1 MSYPPEVR
9 NQIYGCLFE
18 EVCLT
23 ELTHGYP
30 SARHTRQDERMG
42 TRSRIVPKL
51 ELVSLSLSS
60 TDRDASLG
68 TGILRTCHQMY
79 HEALPFLYAKR
90 VFRYSFTDT
99 TETPFSIQSYTR
111 LFPEQDYNRVFPEQN
126 YTRVFPEQNLSMIQH
141 FQLLVEERVDENI
154 SPDRVAETIDYFCN
168 RSCGLKRLG
177 IEFQFMVDPDFI
189 PEEGYQRWMEAVAED
204 YSICKSL
211 VALNNLQQIDFT
223 VSDEEPGAGEIFK
236 PLIQYIIHGKGWVC
250 DNEEGA
256 YRFQKENY
264 DLEYHEWTWHLR
276 PDVSRPA
283 VSGDTAALSVL
294 Q

>member
-18 EVCLT
+18 EACLT

-30 SARHTRQDERMG
+30 SAGHTREDERMG
-42 TRSRIVPKL
+42 TRSRVVPKL
-51 ELVSLSLSS
+51 ELVSLSSSS

-68 TGILRTCHQMY
+68 TGILRTCHQIY

-90 VFRYSFTDT
+90 VFRYCFTDT

-126 YTRVFPEQNLSMIQH
+126 YTCVFPEQNLSMIQH

-154 SPDRVAETIDYFCN
+154 SPDSVAETIDYFCN

-189 PEEGYQRWMEAVAED
+189 PEESYQRWMEAVAED
-204 YSICKSL
+204 YPIRKSL
-211 VALNNLQQIDFT
+211 VALNNL
-223 VSDEEPGAGEIFK
+223 
-236 PLIQYIIHGKGWVC
+236 
-250 DNEEGA
+250 
-256 YRFQKENY
+256 
-264 DLEYHEWTWHLR
+264 
-276 PDVSRPA
+276 
-283 VSGDTAALSVL
+283 
-294 Q
+294 

>member
-1 MSYPPEVR
+1 
-9 NQIYGCLFE
+9 
-18 EVCLT
+18 
-23 ELTHGYP
+23 
-30 SARHTRQDERMG
+30 MG
-42 TRSRIVPKL
+42 TRSKIVPKL
-51 ELVSLSLSS
+51 ELVSLSSSS

-68 TGILRTCHQMY
+68 TGILRTCHQIY

-99 TETPFSIQSYTR
+99 TETPFSIQSYTH
-111 LFPEQDYNRVFPEQN
+111 LFPEQN

-154 SPDRVAETIDYFCN
+154 SPDSVAETIDYFCN

-236 PLIQYIIHGKGWVC
+236 PLIQHIIHGKGWVC

-276 PDVSRPA
+276 PDVSHPA